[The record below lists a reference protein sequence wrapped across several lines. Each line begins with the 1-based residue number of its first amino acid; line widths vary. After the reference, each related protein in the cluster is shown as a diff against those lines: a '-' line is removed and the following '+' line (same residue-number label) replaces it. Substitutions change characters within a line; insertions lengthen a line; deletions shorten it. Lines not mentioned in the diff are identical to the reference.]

1 MVGLGLAGTG
11 ILLFGVFVM
20 FRAVS
25 DRFAAPDASQQSA
38 NVAQPVRQASNR
50 AQVICS
56 LFGLG
61 LGTIASLYMFL
72 AAAARLVETEKAQLF
87 ASGGLVIGFLLMIV
101 SALFGMVGL
110 FLRGYAL
117 GRVPV
122 YFLIGAGLTFA
133 AVRVFGIN
141 MLEWQHFMVQLQ

>member
-1 MVGLGLAGTG
+1 
-11 ILLFGVFVM
+11 
-20 FRAVS
+20 
-25 DRFAAPDASQQSA
+25 
-38 NVAQPVRQASNR
+38 
-50 AQVICS
+50 
-56 LFGLG
+56 
-61 LGTIASLYMFL
+61 MFL